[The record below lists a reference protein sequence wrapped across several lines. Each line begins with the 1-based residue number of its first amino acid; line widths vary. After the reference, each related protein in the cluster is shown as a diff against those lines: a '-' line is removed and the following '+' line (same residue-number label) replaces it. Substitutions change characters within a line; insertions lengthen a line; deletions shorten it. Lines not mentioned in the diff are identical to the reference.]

1 MSFVGELEV
10 LKNEEINEEVFALTL
25 EDHEGSNIKPGQF
38 YNFKASD
45 TSFPLLRRPISV
57 ALVEEGKIIF
67 YIQTKGLGTQLLSAL
82 KSGESVNVIGPLGNG
97 FEFTGVKKPLVVGGG
112 IGVAPMMDTV
122 RALKELGHDEVKVLL
137 GFREV
142 PYGIDVFKNFTINIE
157 IASEHAE
164 GYTKGYVTTLVEKA
178 LEEEAYDGVFV
189 CGPHVMLKAVAEICK
204 AKNVR
209 SYLLMEEKMACGI
222 GACLVCTCKIQKE
235 NERDFKNLRTCKEG
249 PVFLG
254 EEVLF
259 DE

>member
-1 MSFVGELEV
+1 MRFVGELEV

-25 EDHEGSNIKPGQF
+25 EDHKDSNIKPGQF
-38 YNFKASD
+38 YNFK
-45 TSFPLLRRPISV
+45 TSNTDFPLLRRPISV

-67 YIQTKGLGTQLLSAL
+67 YIQKKGLGTMLLSAL
-82 KSGESVNVIGPLGNG
+82 KSGESLDVIGPLGNG
-97 FEFTGVKKPLVVGGG
+97 FDFEGVKKPLIVGGG

-122 RALKELGHDEVKVLL
+122 RALKKLGHENVKVLL
-137 GFREV
+137 GFREN
-142 PYGIDVFKNFTINIE
+142 PYGIDVFSEFTNNIE

-164 GYTKGYVTTLVEKA
+164 GYTKGYVTTLLEKA
-178 LEEEAYDGVFV
+178 LQEGNYDGVFV
-189 CGPHVMLKAVAEICK
+189 CGPHVMIKSVAEICK
-204 AKNVR
+204 DKGVR

-235 NERDFKNLRTCKEG
+235 NESDFKNLRTCKEG

>member
-1 MSFVGELEV
+1 MSFVGLLEV

-25 EDHEGSNIKPGQF
+25 EANEGCTTKPGQF
-38 YNFKASD
+38 YNFKAGD
-45 TSFPLLRRPISV
+45 TAYPLLRRPISV
-57 ALVEEGKIIF
+57 ALVEEGKIVF
-67 YIQTKGLGTQLLSAL
+67 YIQKKGIGTHLMSTL
-82 KSGESVNVIGPLGNG
+82 KSGESVDVIGPLGNG
-97 FEFTGVKKPLVVGGG
+97 FDFEGVKKPLVVGGG

-122 RALKELGHDEVKVLL
+122 RALKELGHEDVKVLL
-137 GFREV
+137 GYREM
-142 PYGIDVFKNFTINIE
+142 PYGIDVFKQFTSDVE

-178 LEEEAYDGVFV
+178 LTEGDYDGVFV
-189 CGPHVMLKAVAEICK
+189 CGPHVMLKAVSEICK
-204 AKNVR
+204 DKNVR

-235 NERDFKNLRTCKEG
+235 DESDFKNLRTCKEG